1 MRNSSLSLFS
11 IPAMKFIFITV
22 LQSSFTLW
30 PLAVSNITRCMA
42 QASGLC
48 SSSKNTLVNYST
60 EYMQGG
66 TRFNSIS
73 DELKRHFGRK
83 TIKLGIDA
91 GFTCPNRDGTC
102 GYGGCAFCS
111 GGGSGELAAH
121 LNVLSDAE
129 NAEAELAVAVSA
141 LTAQISS
148 SISEQ
153 IALMS
158 DKWPDAA
165 YLAYFQSHTN
175 TYAPAETLRTLYNAA
190 LDDPRIEGIV
200 IATRPDCLPPDVL
213 DLLSEIN
220 RDHYMWVELGLQTV
234 HDEISHAMGIGYTYE
249 TYERAVDELL
259 SRGIRVVTHLILGL
273 PGETQ
278 DMMLESV
285 RRVCERPLFGIK
297 LHLMNIVRTSRLAET
312 MPDYVPFTSIDEYVD
327 LVIRC
332 LEIIPPE
339 ITIHR
344 LTGDVPRRLLI
355 SPEWSYRKRTI
366 LNAINRELADRDTF
380 QSAALDT

>member
-1 MRNSSLSLFS
+1 
-11 IPAMKFIFITV
+11 
-22 LQSSFTLW
+22 
-30 PLAVSNITRCMA
+30 
-42 QASGLC
+42 
-48 SSSKNTLVNYST
+48 
-60 EYMQGG
+60 MQGG
-66 TRFNSIS
+66 ERYNSIS
-73 DELKRHFGRK
+73 DELKAQFGRK

-102 GYGGCAFCS
+102 GFGGCAFCS
-111 GGGSGELAAH
+111 GDGSGELAAH
-121 LNVLSDAE
+121 LGLTSLNNSVHIDTGADSDLD
-129 NAEAELAVAVSA
+129 NASA
-141 LTAQISS
+141 DSGSGHSHSAYFDNYIRERITESLD
-148 SISEQ
+148 EQ

-158 DKWPDAA
+158 EKWPDAA

-175 TYAPAETLRTLYNAA
+175 TYAPAEILRKLYYAA
-190 LDDPRIEGIV
+190 LEEPRIEGIV

-213 DLLSEIN
+213 DLLEEIN
-220 RDHYMWVELGLQTV
+220 RDHYMWVELGLQSIHAETS
-234 HDEISHAMGIGYTYE
+234 EAMGIGYTCD
-249 TYERAVDELL
+249 TYDRAVDELI

-273 PGETQ
+273 PGETE

-285 RRVCERPLFGIK
+285 RHVCSKPLFGIK
-297 LHLMNIVRTSRLAET
+297 LHLMNIVKTSRLASS
-312 MPDYVPFTSIDEYVD
+312 MPDYVPFGSIEEYVD

-366 LNAINRELADRDTF
+366 LNMINRELAERGTC
-380 QSAALDT
+380 QGNALKLNS

>member
-1 MRNSSLSLFS
+1 
-11 IPAMKFIFITV
+11 
-22 LQSSFTLW
+22 
-30 PLAVSNITRCMA
+30 
-42 QASGLC
+42 
-48 SSSKNTLVNYST
+48 
-60 EYMQGG
+60 MQGG
-66 TRFNSIS
+66 ERYNSIS
-73 DELKRHFGRK
+73 DELKRQFGRK

-91 GFTCPNRDGTC
+91 GFTCPNRDGRC

-111 GGGSGELAAH
+111 GDGSGELASH
-121 LNVLSDAE
+121 LFVGSRASQMLDPEYGNSDGCAE
-129 NAEAELAVAVSA
+129 DPQQNIINE
-141 LTAQISS
+141 ISGRIAA

-153 IALMS
+153 IEVMS

-175 TYAPAETLRTLYNAA
+175 TYAPVDVLRTLYSAA

-200 IATRPDCLPPDVL
+200 IATRPDCLPPEVL
-213 DLLSEIN
+213 DLLEEIS
-220 RDHYMWVELGLQTV
+220 RDHYMWVELGLQTI
-234 HDEISHAMGIGYTYE
+234 HDETSRAMGIGYTYDV
-249 TYERAVDELL
+249 YEKAVDELI
-259 SRGIRVVTHLILGL
+259 SRGIRVVSHLILGL
-273 PGETQ
+273 PGETK

-285 RRVCERPLFGIK
+285 RRVCEKPLFGIK
-297 LHLMNIVRTSRLAET
+297 LHLMNIVRTSRLGET
-312 MPDYVPFTSIDEYVD
+312 MPDYVPFNSIEEYVD

-366 LNAINRELADRDTF
+366 LNMINRELAVRDTY
-380 QSAALDT
+380 QGARG

>member
-1 MRNSSLSLFS
+1 
-11 IPAMKFIFITV
+11 
-22 LQSSFTLW
+22 
-30 PLAVSNITRCMA
+30 
-42 QASGLC
+42 
-48 SSSKNTLVNYST
+48 
-60 EYMQGG
+60 MQGG

-121 LNVLSDAE
+121 LSVLSDAE
-129 NAEAELAVAVSA
+129 NAGAELAVAVSA
-141 LTAQISS
+141 LTEQISS

-234 HDEISHAMGIGYTYE
+234 HDEISEAMGLGYTYE

-285 RRVCERPLFGIK
+285 RKVCERPLFGIK

-312 MPDYVPFTSIDEYVD
+312 MPDYVPFASIEEYVG

-332 LEIIPPE
+332 LEIIPSG

-366 LNAINRELADRDTF
+366 LNAINRELAERSTF
-380 QSAALDT
+380 QGAALDT